1 MAWPLILQQTSQDLF
16 PWQWLLF
23 SQELKSIKK
32 GKYESTIISQFSAC
46 VVFATILLAEARY
59 MANSM
64 EKWGNRLFLD
74 RQTFKIIF
82 LFFFSTFIYFWDRE
96 RQSMNGGGA
105 EREGDTESETGSR
118 L

>member
-1 MAWPLILQQTSQDLF
+1 MTDMAWPLILQQTSQDLF

-82 LFFFSTFIYFWDRE
+82 QGAHRMGLEKFMDIFNISDNLIVLF
-96 RQSMNGGGA
+96 
-105 EREGDTESETGSR
+105 
-118 L
+118 